1 MAKILIIDDE
11 RPILESLEMF
21 LTEKGHDVALALSA
35 TQGLEIYARFK
46 PDVVILDI
54 HLPDHSGFDVLQ
66 TLNASPQPPK
76 VIMITAYHDME
87 TTITAMKYGAY
98 DYIFKPLD
106 ADEIEAAVDKAFS
119 VLVAEREC
127 PHTETKPESDSASV
141 IIGRSDGMCEVFK
154 TIGVLC
160 QNRATALIQGET
172 GTGKELIARVIHH
185 NSPTCDEPMITV
197 DCSAIVET
205 LLESELFGHEKG
217 AFTGATQ
224 TKIGKLELAG
234 SGTLFIDEIGELP
247 LGLQGKF
254 LGFLER
260 REFMRVGGHQ
270 WHRSHG
276 RIIAATNR
284 NLAEMVHEG
293 LFRRDLFYRLK
304 VVTLHVPPLRKRI
317 EDIAELARYFLQKA
331 NRELKTSILKFQEGV
346 IPRLMTHPWPGN
358 VRELENL
365 VLSAAVQ
372 SRGNVILLEDVEKV
386 LDINAAGPEPDHG
399 KTALAQ
405 MEHAHIHRVL
415 AQVGWNRNQAANL
428 LGISLPTLRS
438 KSGSTASILQRRNGW
453 VKISFHRMKKPF
465 IDFERDELRSI
476 F

>member
-21 LTEKGHDVALALSA
+21 LTEKGHEVALAVSA
-35 TQGLEIYARFK
+35 EEGVETCARFA

-54 HLPDHSGFDVLQ
+54 HLPDHSGFEVLQ
-66 TLNASPQPPK
+66 TLNACCPAPK

-106 ADEIEAAVDKAFS
+106 ADEIEAAVDKAIS

-127 PHTETKPESDSASV
+127 PHAETKLESTSESV
-141 IIGRSDGMCEVFK
+141 IIGSSEAMCGVFK

-160 QNRATALIQGET
+160 QSRATALIMGET
-172 GTGKELIARVIHH
+172 GTGKELIARVIHR
-185 NSPTCDEPMITV
+185 NSPTSEEPMITV
-197 DCSAIVET
+197 DCSAIVDT

-217 AFTGATQ
+217 AFTGAVH
-224 TKIGKLELAG
+224 TKIGKLELVG

-247 LGLQGKF
+247 LGLQRKF

-260 REFMRVGGHQ
+260 REFMRVGGNQ
-270 WHRSHG
+270 WLRSRG

-284 NLAEMVHEG
+284 DLAEMVQEG
-293 LFRRDLFYRLK
+293 HFRRDLYYRLK
-304 VVTLHVPPLRKRI
+304 VVTLHLPPLRERI
-317 EDIAELARYFLQKA
+317 EDIPELARHFLQKV
-331 NRELKTSILKFQEGV
+331 NRELKTTIAKFQEGV
-346 IPRLMTHPWPGN
+346 MPRLMAHSWPGN

-386 LDINAAGPEPDHG
+386 LALNAEGTCPAHAQ
-399 KTALAQ
+399 TALAQ
-405 MEHAHIHRVL
+405 MERDHIQRVMI
-415 AQVGWNRNQAANL
+415 QVGWNRNQAAGL

-438 KSGSTASILQRRNGW
+438 KIRKYGIG
-453 VKISFHRMKKPF
+453 IPDM
-465 IDFERDELRSI
+465 ER
-476 F
+476 